1 MPLPGLVI
9 VIVIVVV
16 GVDGKR
22 SILGLAKELEIS
34 GVAADTIGV
43 TVTADMMVEA
53 DHGIG
58 RCHHQVQ
65 VVGYHD
71 NATTEAV
78 SQFHDQLVEPGLPG
92 DIDALNRFI
101 QYQQVR
107 LSQ

>member
-9 VIVIVVV
+9 VIVVMGIN
-16 GVDGKR
+16 GKGR
-22 SILGLAKELEIS
+22 ILGLAKELEIS

-43 TVTADMMVEA
+43 TMAADMLVEA

-71 NATTEAV
+71 NATTQAV
-78 SQFHDQLVEPGLPG
+78 SQFHDKLVEPGLPRY
-92 DIDALNRFI
+92 IDTLNRFV
-101 QYQQVR
+101 QYQQVG
-107 LSQ
+107 LPQ